1 MQTALSLINQAYEEG
16 WEELDLSGM
25 ELTEFPPE
33 NDRRIVCC
41 KTIEL
46 LVFIKE
52 NLPHSLFKIQYSP
65 LN

>member
-1 MQTALSLINQAYEEG
+1 MICG
-16 WEELDLSGM
+16 KCDRCEELDLSGM
-25 ELTEFPPE
+25 ELAELLTEI
-33 NDRRIVCC
+33 DRRIVCC

-52 NLPHSLFKIQYSP
+52 NFPHSLFKIQYSP